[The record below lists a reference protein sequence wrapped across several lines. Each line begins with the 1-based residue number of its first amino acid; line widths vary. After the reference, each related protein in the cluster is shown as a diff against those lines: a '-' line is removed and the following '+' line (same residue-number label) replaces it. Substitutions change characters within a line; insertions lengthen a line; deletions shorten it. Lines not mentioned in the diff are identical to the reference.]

1 MKIRDFH
8 ITGQYPTLSVETE
21 IEDDEFPD
29 TATASRG
36 RTVRIT
42 LGPWNYV
49 SLLNTDELKSLVHLV
64 YQRYRHQE
72 PTQAMSQLRGASLEN
87 ASDEE
92 LP

>member
-21 IEDDEFPD
+21 IEETNGPSSS
-29 TATASRG
+29 TR
-36 RTVRIT
+36 VT

-49 SLLNTDELKSLVHLV
+49 SLLNEEELKSLVHLV
-64 YQRYRHQE
+64 YARVSASQ
-72 PTQAMSQLRGASLEN
+72 PTKAMTALKGQSLTHV
-87 ASDEE
+87 SDEE

>member
-21 IEDDEFPD
+21 IED
-29 TATASRG
+29 SSKNQ
-36 RTVRIT
+36 TVRLD

-49 SLLNTDELKSLVHLV
+49 SLLNEQELKSLVHLV
-64 YQRYRHQE
+64 YERERPQQK
-72 PTQAMSQLRGASLEN
+72 TQAMKALAGSSLEVASN
-87 ASDEE
+87 AE